1 MNCELCRSELEDF
14 LYGELSEARASRVRA
29 HLAACRDC
37 AAAHDSLEREN
48 SIYTRYYERIAVDP
62 SPEMWNAI
70 RQRIRA
76 GESRAE
82 AEPAQEKKA
91 RGGALTWLFRPSL
104 LRQAAFSVLLVALT
118 VAVTTWVLKR
128 GRDEVRKSEPGNVVQ
143 KMPIPTPQ
151 PAATPPVPTAKQPEV
166 AVRRAPR
173 ARRLSG
179 ASAGNNQIGEQIARA
194 EREYRHA
201 IKLLDSAVA
210 SRKGALDPELL
221 KQYEN
226 SLALID
232 SSIAAS
238 RHALRERPDD
248 LAAGQFLLAA
258 YARKVELMQDF
269 SMR

>member
-48 SIYTRYYERIAVDP
+48 ELFAQYYERTAVDP
-62 SPEMWNAI
+62 PPEMWDAI
-70 RQRIRA
+70 RQRISA
-76 GESRAE
+76 EEIRAE
-82 AEPAQEKKA
+82 AVPAHEKKTVS
-91 RGGALTWLFRPSL
+91 GALKWLFRPSL

-128 GRDEVRKSEPGNVVQ
+128 GRDGVNKGEPGNVVQ
-143 KMPIPTPQ
+143 KTPAPMPRPAATPQ
-151 PAATPPVPTAKQPEV
+151 PATPAKPPEMAMHRTV
-166 AVRRAPR
+166 TR
-173 ARRLSG
+173 ARRVSG
-179 ASAGNNQIGEQIARA
+179 ASADNKQIGEQIARA

-201 IKLLDSAVA
+201 IRLLESAIA
-210 SRKGALDPELL
+210 SRKEALDPELQ

-238 RHALRERPDD
+238 RRALRERPDD

-258 YARKVELMQDF
+258 Y
-269 SMR
+269 